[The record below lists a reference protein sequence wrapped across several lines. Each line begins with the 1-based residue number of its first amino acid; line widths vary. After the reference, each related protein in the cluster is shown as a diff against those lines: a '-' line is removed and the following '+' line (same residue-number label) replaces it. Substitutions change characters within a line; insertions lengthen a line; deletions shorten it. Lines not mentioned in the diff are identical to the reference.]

1 MSTLPTESDHRMRD
15 GTVHP
20 VQVGLRLVEE
30 LRMRCKDSVEE
41 DPLEAV
47 AVIYERELTKIKA
60 SLEGGAL
67 EEFNALCPTLSS
79 LSPSLYRY
87 NIVIIIIITTNL
99 FITSWRSSVIPPTP
113 ETQVEIDLDT
123 RCSPSFKLHT
133 SVD

>member
-47 AVIYERELTKIKA
+47 AVEEVWGLWQP
-60 SLEGGAL
+60 GGWL
-67 EEFNALCPTLSS
+67 
-79 LSPSLYRY
+79 
-87 NIVIIIIITTNL
+87 
-99 FITSWRSSVIPPTP
+99 
-113 ETQVEIDLDT
+113 
-123 RCSPSFKLHT
+123 
-133 SVD
+133 

>member
-1 MSTLPTESDHRMRD
+1 MRD

-60 SLEGGAL
+60 SLECGAL
-67 EEFNALCPTLSS
+67 DE
-79 LSPSLYRY
+79 
-87 NIVIIIIITTNL
+87 

-123 RCSPSFKLHT
+123 SIVCVFG
-133 SVD
+133 

>member
-1 MSTLPTESDHRMRD
+1 MRD

-67 EEFNALCPTLSS
+67 EEFNALCPTLLGRATRTPDGN
-79 LSPSLYRY
+79 LSTLLPSNTCYL
-87 NIVIIIIITTNL
+87 
-99 FITSWRSSVIPPTP
+99 
-113 ETQVEIDLDT
+113 
-123 RCSPSFKLHT
+123 SFHPFGK
-133 SVD
+133 S

>member
-1 MSTLPTESDHRMRD
+1 MRD

-60 SLEGGAL
+60 SLEGGAF
-67 EEFNALCPTLSS
+67 EEFNALCPTL
-79 LSPSLYRY
+79 LALYRY

>member
-1 MSTLPTESDHRMRD
+1 MRD

-67 EEFNALCPTLSS
+67 EEFNALCPTL
-79 LSPSLYRY
+79 LA
-87 NIVIIIIITTNL
+87 
-99 FITSWRSSVIPPTP
+99 PPPQSP
-113 ETQVEIDLDT
+113 ETPPNGTLFAVFGEAQVMVVILISLWKEALKIS
-123 RCSPSFKLHT
+123 SPG
-133 SVD
+133 